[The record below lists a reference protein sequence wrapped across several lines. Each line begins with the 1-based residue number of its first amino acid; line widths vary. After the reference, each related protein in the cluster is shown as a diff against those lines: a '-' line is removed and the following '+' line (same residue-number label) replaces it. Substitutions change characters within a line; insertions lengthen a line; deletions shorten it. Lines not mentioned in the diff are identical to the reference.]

1 MPRDAIGDAIERGDG
16 VDAHRRFNAKT
27 ARCRYKATRVS
38 EVLSRGVDFVPN
50 KQTDPRVVR
59 DETRARTL
67 STDDLASL
75 YLTSM

>member
-38 EVLSRGVDFVPN
+38 EVLSRDGDFVPN

-67 STDDLASL
+67 PNDDLASL